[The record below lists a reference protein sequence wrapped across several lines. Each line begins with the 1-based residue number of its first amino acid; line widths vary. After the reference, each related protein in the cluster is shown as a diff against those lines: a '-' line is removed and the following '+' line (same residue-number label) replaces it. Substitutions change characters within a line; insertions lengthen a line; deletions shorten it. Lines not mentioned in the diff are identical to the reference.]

1 MSELEHLEAFCVYG
15 EAHLKARGLFQWSE
29 HQLIFKHYCC
39 LLVLAYFAGF
49 LNALFPS
56 STSFIK
62 IELRGD
68 NLVHLRAEVTYTT
81 LSIG

>member
-1 MSELEHLEAFCVYG
+1 MSELEHLEAFCICG
-15 EAHLKARGLFQWSE
+15 EAHLKARELFQWSE
-29 HQLIFKHYCC
+29 HQLIFKQYCC
-39 LLVLAYFAGF
+39 LLALAYFAGF

-68 NLVHLRAEVTYTT
+68 NLVRLKAEVTCTI